1 MLLLAVA
8 STPPPALLC
17 TIETVESRWQPRPI
31 RSVRVLEGMQFRL
44 QPGPPIT
51 VEPRYVIDSRLTL
64 LADEQQAPV
73 LTRQPDGS
81 ISYRWSFEAPL
92 GAISSDPDNPVTI
105 NDSLATIEGRLT
117 IQSDRRFTLVNL
129 SSVSARNGGSVLTRL
144 REEASGRCDEQ
155 R

>member
-1 MLLLAVA
+1 MLPLAVA

-81 ISYRWSFEAPL
+81 INYRWSFEAPL
-92 GAISSDPDNPVTI
+92 GAISSDPDNPITI

-129 SSVSARNGGSVLTRL
+129 STVSARNGGSVLTRL

>member
-17 TIETVESRWQPRPI
+17 TIETVDSRWQPKPI
-31 RSVRVLEGMQFRL
+31 RSIRVLKGMQFSL
-44 QPGPPIT
+44 DPGPPLKL
-51 VEPRYVIDSRLTL
+51 EPRYVIDSRLTL
-64 LADEQQAPV
+64 LADEQQAPT
-73 LTRQPDGS
+73 LTQQPDGS
-81 ISYRWSFEAPL
+81 INYRWSFEAPL
-92 GAISSDPDNPVTI
+92 GAISSDPDNPITI
-105 NDSLATIEGRLT
+105 NDSLATIEGHLT

-129 SSVSARNGGSVLTRL
+129 STVSARNGGSVLTRL

>member
-17 TIETVESRWQPRPI
+17 TIKTVESHWQPRPI

-81 ISYRWSFEAPL
+81 INYSWSLEAPL

-105 NDSLATIEGRLT
+105 NDSRATIEGRLT
-117 IQSDRRFTLVNL
+117 IQTDRRFTLVNL

>member
-17 TIETVESRWQPRPI
+17 TIKTVESHWQPRPI

-64 LADEQQAPV
+64 LADEPQAPV

-81 ISYRWSFEAPL
+81 INYSWSFEAPL

>member
-64 LADEQQAPV
+64 LADEQQPPV

-81 ISYRWSFEAPL
+81 INYRWSFEAPL

-129 SSVSARNGGSVLTRL
+129 STVSARDGGSVLTRL

>member
-1 MLLLAVA
+1 MLPLAA
-8 STPPPALLC
+8 APIPPAQLVC
-17 TIETVESRWQPRPI
+17 TIKTVNSRWQPRPI

-44 QPGPPIT
+44 KPGPPIT

-64 LADEQQAPV
+64 LAEEQQAPV
-73 LTRQPDGS
+73 LTRQPDGRTNYS
-81 ISYRWSFEAPL
+81 WSFEAPL

-105 NDSLATIEGRLT
+105 NDSRATIEGRLT
-117 IQSDRRFTLVNL
+117 IQTDRRFTLVNL
-129 SSVSARNGGSVLTRL
+129 STVSARNGGLVLTRL

>member
-17 TIETVESRWQPRPI
+17 TIKTVNSRWQPRQI

-44 QPGPPIT
+44 KPGPPIT

-81 ISYRWSFEAPL
+81 TNYSWSFEAPL

>member
-64 LADEQQAPV
+64 LADEPQAPV
-73 LTRQPDGS
+73 LTGQPYGS
-81 ISYRWSFEAPL
+81 INYSWSFEAPL

>member
-17 TIETVESRWQPRPI
+17 TIETVESHWQPRPI
-31 RSVRVLEGMQFRL
+31 GSVRVLEGMQFRL

-64 LADEQQAPV
+64 LADEPQAPV
-73 LTRQPDGS
+73 LTRLPDGS
-81 ISYRWSFEAPL
+81 INYSWSFEAPL

-117 IQSDRRFTLVNL
+117 IQSDRQFTLVNL

>member
-81 ISYRWSFEAPL
+81 INYRWSFEAPL

>member
-8 STPPPALLC
+8 STPPPALFC

-81 ISYRWSFEAPL
+81 INYRWSFEAPL

>member
-64 LADEQQAPV
+64 LADEQQAPA
-73 LTRQPDGS
+73 LTQQPDGS
-81 ISYRWSFEAPL
+81 INYRWSFEAPL

>member
-1 MLLLAVA
+1 MLPLAA
-8 STPPPALLC
+8 APIPPAQLVC
-17 TIETVESRWQPRPI
+17 TIKTVNSRWQPRPI

-44 QPGPPIT
+44 KPGPPIT

-81 ISYRWSFEAPL
+81 INYRWSFEGPL
-92 GAISSDPDNPVTI
+92 GAISSDPDNPITI

>member
-81 ISYRWSFEAPL
+81 INYRWSFEAPL

-105 NDSLATIEGRLT
+105 NDSLATIEGRLA

>member
-64 LADEQQAPV
+64 LAYEHQAPV

-81 ISYRWSFEAPL
+81 INYRWSFEAPL
-92 GAISSDPDNPVTI
+92 GAISSDPDDPVTI

>member
-1 MLLLAVA
+1 MLPLAVA

-31 RSVRVLEGMQFRL
+31 PSVRVLEGMQFRL

-81 ISYRWSFEAPL
+81 INYRWSFEAPL

>member
-64 LADEQQAPV
+64 LADEQQAPG

-81 ISYRWSFEAPL
+81 INYRWSFEAPL
-92 GAISSDPDNPVTI
+92 GAISSDPDNPITI

-129 SSVSARNGGSVLTRL
+129 STVSARNGGSVLTRL
-144 REEASGRCDEQ
+144 REEAFGRCDEQ